1 MNIKEILFK
10 EKIREKLMEG
20 IETLNNTVKITLGP
34 KGKNV
39 IIEKGF
45 SSPLITKDGVT
56 VAKEIEL
63 KNKFQ
68 NMGAQIIKEV
78 ASKTSEDAGDGTTTA
93 TILAYSMI
101 KEGMKYLTSDVNP
114 IDLKRG
120 IDKAIAEAIKELNKI
135 SKTCKTFKEIS
146 QVASISANND
156 NEIGN
161 NIAKAIEKI
170 GKEGIITVEEG
181 KSLENELEIVEGM
194 QFDRGYISPYFINNH
209 EKQSVILENS
219 FILIYNKKISSINEL
234 LKVLDLVSKSNRS
247 LLIMSEE
254 IDNDAL
260 ATLILNS
267 IRGNLKIAA
276 IKLPGFG
283 EKRKEILEDIA
294 IITGATVISEELGLN
309 LENLSLSDL
318 GQAKKIEV
326 FKEKTIIIDGA
337 GIPYDISQRI
347 KDLSYQIN
355 NSESQYEKEKL
366 QERLSKLSNGIA
378 IIRVG
383 AATEIEMKEKKARVE
398 DALHATRA
406 AIEEG
411 IVPGGGIA
419 LLKVKNLI
427 KNLKFENEDQ
437 NAGIKIVLKAM
448 EEPLKQILI
457 NGGEEISLIITNI
470 LNSNNINYGY
480 DIFNRKFSDLIE
492 SGIIDPTKV
501 TRTALQNA
509 GSIAGLLLTTEA
521 GIIDIK
527 KKEQKELEDEEE
539 ESNMEDI
546 DI

>member
-1 MNIKEILFK
+1 MGIKEILFS
-10 EKIREKLMEG
+10 EEIRSKLMEG
-20 IETLNNTVKITLGP
+20 IEILNNAVKITLGP

-39 IIEKGF
+39 IIEKNF

-63 KNKFQ
+63 KDKFQ

-78 ASKTSEDAGDGTTTA
+78 ASKTSENAGDGTTTA
-93 TILAYSMI
+93 TILAYSII
-101 KEGMKYLTSDVNP
+101 KEGMKYLNSDINH
-114 IDLKRG
+114 IDLKKG
-120 IDKAIAEAIKELNKI
+120 IEKTIIEAVKELNKI
-135 SKTCKTFKEIS
+135 TKSCNTFKEIS
-146 QVASISANND
+146 QVATISANND
-156 NEIGN
+156 IEIGN
-161 NIAKAIEKI
+161 NIAKAIKKI
-170 GKEGIITVEEG
+170 GKEGVITVEEG
-181 KSLENELEIVEGM
+181 KSLETELEIVEGM
-194 QFDRGYISPYFINNH
+194 QFDRGYISPYFINNN

-219 FILIYNKKISSINEL
+219 FILIYNRKILSINEL
-234 LKVLDLVSKSNRS
+234 LPALSLVSKSNRS
-247 LLIMSEE
+247 LLIMSED
-254 IDNDAL
+254 IDSEAL

-267 IRGNLKIAA
+267 MRGNLKIAA

-294 IITGATVISEELGLN
+294 IITGATVITEEIGLI
-309 LENLSLSDL
+309 LENVSLSDL
-318 GQAKKIEV
+318 GQAKKIEI

-337 GIPYDISQRI
+337 GIPHDISKRI
-347 KDLSYQIN
+347 KDLNNQII
-355 NSESQYEKEKL
+355 NSESQYDKEKI

-411 IVPGGGIA
+411 IVPGGGVT
-419 LLKVKNLI
+419 LLRI
-427 KNLKFENEDQ
+427 KNIIKDLKYENEDQ
-437 NAGIKIVLKAM
+437 NIGVKIVLKAM
-448 EEPLKQILI
+448 EEPIKQILI
-457 NGGEEISLIITNI
+457 NGGEEISLILTNI

-480 DIFNRKFSDLIE
+480 DISERKFSDLID

-509 GSIAGLLLTTEA
+509 GSIASLILITDV
-521 GIIDIK
+521 GIIETK
-527 KKEQKELEDEEE
+527 KDTEEKEVEEE